1 LIGSAFPR
9 VAGRRVDGLVR
20 RVLIVPDPEAGFARN
35 PNPKSESRNPK
46 EARRGNDHFGT
57 RTGTLV
63 ILLILLLSAFR
74 PPFEFPSDF
83 VLRIS
88 NLKMHAFA

>member
-1 LIGSAFPR
+1 MARLDGPFAH
-9 VAGRRVDGLVR
+9 RRVK
-20 RVLIVPDPEAGFARN
+20 PKAGFARN

-46 EARRGNDHFGT
+46 EARSGNEQIGT

-63 ILLILLLSAFR
+63 ILLILLFSAFR
-74 PPFEFPSDF
+74 PSFEFPSDF

-88 NLKMHAFA
+88 RLKMHAFA